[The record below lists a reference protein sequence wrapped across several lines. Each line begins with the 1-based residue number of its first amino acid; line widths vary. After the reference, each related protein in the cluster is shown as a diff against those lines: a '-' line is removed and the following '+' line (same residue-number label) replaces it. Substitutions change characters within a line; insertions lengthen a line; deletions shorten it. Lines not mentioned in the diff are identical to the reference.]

1 MPLWR
6 INDPILHT
14 IAACKLM
21 VVYNEDGFSNEKH
34 VYNIFILSLLLTCAI
49 AKIIVSNVGLNT
61 K

>member
-1 MPLWR
+1 
-6 INDPILHT
+6 
-14 IAACKLM
+14 M